1 MSKTYTLI
9 IKTTDNEE
17 TFEDIQEFIYN
28 NFSYVGNAEVLY
40 EDGNNYKTLLE
51 THNDFNYETF
61 EDFMDFHGYPV
72 EFLEVE
78 G

>member
-1 MSKTYTLI
+1 MSKTYTVV

-28 NFSYVGNAEVLY
+28 NFSYVDNVESLY
-40 EDGNNYKTLLE
+40 EDGNNYRTLIE
-51 THNDFNYETF
+51 THGDFNYETF
-61 EDFMDFHGYPV
+61 EDSMDFHGYPV